1 MPRKI
6 QCCLFL
12 LIRIRLTAMHYRT
25 SVAISPMHFF
35 HVKDARKAREDIK
48 REQEKAYEQSLAAD
62 RAKVGFY

>member
-1 MPRKI
+1 
-6 QCCLFL
+6 
-12 LIRIRLTAMHYRT
+12 
-25 SVAISPMHFF
+25 MHFF